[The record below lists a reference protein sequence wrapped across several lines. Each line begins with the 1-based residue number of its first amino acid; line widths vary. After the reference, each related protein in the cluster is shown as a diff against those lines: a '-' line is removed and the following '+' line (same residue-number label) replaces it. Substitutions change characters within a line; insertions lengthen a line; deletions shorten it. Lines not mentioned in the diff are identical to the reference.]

1 MKKLLF
7 QFLCLLFTFPTVA
20 QWKWSN
26 PFEAEF
32 PVIQNQGFVKEIGQ
46 SYVRLPNRAH
56 GVVSENVWNLSRN
69 STGLAIHFYSNATQI
84 QVRYTVTGG
93 FSMPHMPATGVSGLD
108 LYRIDSNGAWQF
120 CFGNYSF
127 QDTISYTYHLTAP
140 NRQHELGFEYRLYLP
155 LYNSVKWLEIGI
167 PETENATFKWIP
179 VSTENPIVL
188 YGTSIAQGGCASRPA
203 MAWGSIVQ
211 RSLDYPLI
219 NLGFSGNGKL
229 APEVLGFINEID
241 ARLYILDC
249 LPNLTTETEEEVMA
263 LVVAAVKQIREKHAT
278 PILLIEHDGYGHMD
292 SNANQYDIVEQAN
305 RACFNAYE
313 QLQTEGISE
322 LYYLSRKEMDMPA
335 NGWVDGTHPTDLGM
349 QQQATAVEKKVRE
362 ILHIPVGELTTTRPV
377 TQRREPSVY
386 EWRNRHADILAYN
399 RNHTPKAIL
408 LGNSITH
415 YWGGE
420 PGLPKKNGSETW
432 EKVMQPAGFQNLG
445 CGWDRIENVL
455 WRVYHGE
462 LDGFRAQKVVL
473 MIGTNN
479 IGINTDT
486 EIIAGLH
493 FLLTAIHNRQPQ
505 AELKVIGIL
514 PRRNEEERI
523 RKLNVRIKEMVEM
536 EGYTFT
542 NPGKSLLR
550 SDGKID
556 ESLFLDGLHPNDSG
570 YARIANEIVK

>member
-7 QFLCLLFTFPTVA
+7 SLLGLLSLFPVAA
-20 QWKWSN
+20 QWKWHN
-26 PFEAEF
+26 PVEAAY
-32 PVIQNQGFVKEIGQ
+32 PVVQNQGFVQEIGQ
-46 SYVRLPNRAH
+46 SFVRLPDRAH

-69 STGLAIHFYSNATQI
+69 SAGLALHFYSNASQI
-84 QVRYTVTGG
+84 RVRYTVAGG
-93 FSMPHMPATGVSGLD
+93 YSMPHMPATGVSGVD
-108 LYRIDSNGAWQF
+108 LYRIDSDGAWQF
-120 CFGNYSF
+120 CFGNYAF
-127 QDTISYTYHLTAP
+127 QDTISYTYQLTTP
-140 NRQHELGFEYRLYLP
+140 NRQHGLGFEYRLYLP
-155 LYNSVKWLEIGI
+155 LYNSVKWLEIGV
-167 PETENATFKWIP
+167 PEAEDATFEWIP
-179 VSTENPIVL
+179 VSTELPIVL
-188 YGTSIAQGGCASRPA
+188 YGTSIAQGACASRPA

-229 APEVLGFINEID
+229 APEVIGFINEIN

-249 LPNLTTETEEEVMA
+249 LPNLTTETEEEITA

-278 PILLIEHDGYGHMD
+278 PILLIEHDGYGQMYTD
-292 SNANQYDIVEQAN
+292 ANQYAIVERTN
-305 RACFNAYE
+305 RACLKAYE
-313 QLQTEGISE
+313 QLQTEGIPA
-322 LYYLSRKEMDMPA
+322 LYYLSRKEMNMPA
-335 NGWVDGTHPTDLGM
+335 DGWVDGTHPTDWGM
-349 QQQATAVEKKVRE
+349 QQQAAAVEKKVRE
-362 ILHIPVGELTTTRPV
+362 ILHIPLGEWTTTRPV
-377 TQRREPSVY
+377 TQRREPGTY
-386 EWRNRHADILAYN
+386 EWRTRHATILEYT

-420 PGLPKKNGSETW
+420 PGHSKKNGPKTW
-432 EKVMQPAGFQNLG
+432 KKVMQPAGFLNLG

-462 LDGFRAQKVVL
+462 LDGYQAQKVVL

-479 IGINTDT
+479 IGMNTDT
-486 EIIAGLH
+486 EIVAGLR
-493 FLLTAIHNRQPQ
+493 FLLTAIHHRQPQ

-523 RKLNVRIKEMVEM
+523 RKLNVQIKEMVET
-536 EGYTFT
+536 EGYAFA
-542 NPGKSLLR
+542 NPGTALLL

-570 YARIANEIVK
+570 YVRIADEIAR